1 VTKPELGTKRLCHH
15 CGVRYFDLGRSPI
28 TCPKCDTVFQAAPVI
43 LRGRPAAA
51 QASFRVVEPTLAEPP
66 GAEFVS
72 PENADAKAR
81 GKSTSFGDA
90 PEGEEG
96 VELDN
101 ESVDDDAFI
110 EETLDT
116 DVAEIIGDDTEPDE

>member
-1 VTKPELGTKRLCHH
+1 M
-15 CGVRYFDLGRSPI
+15 
-28 TCPKCDTVFQAAPVI
+28 I
-43 LRGRPAAA
+43 LRVRPAAA
-51 QASFRVVEPTLAEPP
+51 QAAFRVIEPVLAETT
-66 GAEFVS
+66 GAELVS

-101 ESVDDDAFI
+101 QSVEDATFI
-110 EETLDT
+110 EETQDT
-116 DVAEIIGDDTEPDE
+116 DVAEIIGDDTEPNE

>member
-1 VTKPELGTKRLCHH
+1 MPG
-15 CGVRYFDLGRSPI
+15 P
-28 TCPKCDTVFQAAPVI
+28 
-43 LRGRPAAA
+43 PAAV
-51 QASFRVVEPTLAEPP
+51 QAPCRVIEPVLAETP

-72 PENADAKAR
+72 PENSDAKAR

-90 PEGEEG
+90 PQGLEG

-101 ESVDDDAFI
+101 ESVDAAAFI
-110 EETLDT
+110 EETQDT